1 MLVTMK
7 EILDKAMAGKYAVG
21 AFNVPNLES
30 IQATIEA
37 AEELGVPVII
47 QHAQVHE
54 DEGLITLDEIGP
66 TMVDYAKRAKV
77 PVCVHLDHGV
87 DFDYLVRAMHMGFTS
102 VMIDA
107 SAKPYEENLAITK
120 EVCKVAHALNVSVE
134 AELGALF
141 NSAVGSG
148 GRAASSLDDYDS
160 ADEVYT
166 NPKQAKEFIEA
177 TGVDALAIAFGTVHG
192 VYLTKPALDLDRVKL
207 IHDACGIP
215 LVMHGGSG
223 VSDEDNR
230 TAINNGITKINY
242 YTYGTMAGANA
253 VRDYLATKAEGE
265 KIFFHD
271 IVAEA
276 KKGIKAD
283 VKRAMEIFATNLLAA
298 R

>member
-37 AEELGVPVII
+37 AEELDVPVII

-54 DEGLITLDEIGP
+54 DEGLTTLDEIGP
-66 TMVDYAKRAKV
+66 TMVEYAKRAKV

-120 EVCKVAHALNVSVE
+120 
-134 AELGALF
+134 
-141 NSAVGSG
+141 
-148 GRAASSLDDYDS
+148 
-160 ADEVYT
+160 
-166 NPKQAKEFIEA
+166 
-177 TGVDALAIAFGTVHG
+177 
-192 VYLTKPALDLDRVKL
+192 
-207 IHDACGIP
+207 
-215 LVMHGGSG
+215 
-223 VSDEDNR
+223 
-230 TAINNGITKINY
+230 INY

-253 VRDYLATKAEGE
+253 VRDYLATKGEGE

-283 VKRAMEIFATNLLAA
+283 VKRAMTIFATNLLAT

>member
-1 MLVTMK
+1 MLVSMK
-7 EILDKAMAGKYAVG
+7 EILDEAKAGKYAIG

-37 AEELGVPVII
+37 AEELDVPVII

-54 DEGLITLDEIGP
+54 DEGLTTLDEIGP
-66 TMVDYAKRAKV
+66 VMVEYADYAEV

-107 SAKPYEENLAITK
+107 SALPYEENLAITK
-120 EVCKVAHALNVSVE
+120 EVCKVAHALGVSVE
-134 AELGALF
+134 AELGAMF
-141 NSAVGSG
+141 NSSIGSG
-148 GRAASSLDDYDS
+148 GRAATSLDDYDS
-160 ADEVYT
+160 ADDVYT
-166 NPKQAKEFIEA
+166 NPQQAKEFAEA

-192 VYLTKPALDLDRVKL
+192 VYVTKPVLDLDRVTL
-207 IHDACGIP
+207 VRDACGLP

-223 VSDEDNR
+223 VSDDDTR

-253 VRDYLATKAEGE
+253 VRDYLATKGADE

-276 KKGIKAD
+276 KKGIRAD
-283 VKRAMEIFATNLLAA
+283 VKHAMEVFATNLLAT